1 MSKKCVNCGAE
12 LEDGA
17 VFCDECGIQ
26 QTVLQTFGVNGVQ
39 SVQNNLQ
46 QNIVSQSASAT
57 QMKNSGMGIASF
69 VLGIVSICTFGC
81 LFVPEILGII
91 FGIMAI
97 CNKNVKHGL
106 AIGGLVM
113 SVIAALVVLLFLF
126 I

>member
-1 MSKKCVNCGAE
+1 MSKKCVNCGTE
-12 LEDGA
+12 LEEGA
-17 VFCDECGIQ
+17 VFCDECGTQQIVSKSSEGNNIQ
-26 QTVLQTFGVNGVQ
+26 AAQKNF
-39 SVQNNLQ
+39 Q
-46 QNIVSQSASAT
+46 QNVVSQSTA

-81 LFVPEILGII
+81 LFIPEILVII

-97 CNKNVKHGL
+97 CDKNTKHGL

-113 SVIAALVVLLFLF
+113 SVIAALVVLLLLF